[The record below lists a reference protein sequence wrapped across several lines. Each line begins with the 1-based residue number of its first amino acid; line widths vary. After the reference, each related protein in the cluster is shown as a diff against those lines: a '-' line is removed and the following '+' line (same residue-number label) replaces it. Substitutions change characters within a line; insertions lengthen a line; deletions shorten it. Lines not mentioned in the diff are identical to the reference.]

1 LRHILKSR
9 IFCIVLDI
17 ARYDKGVTEATDLL
31 EEIFQYIQTK
41 FDPNMDDDIVELD
54 IDIKVDGTMI
64 TLFAYHDDKVVLEKR
79 LIFVINKY
87 DLVNDKEILKEYTD
101 QLKNQLVLFFKQK
114 STTTK
119 RTAKTIQRIFLCFD
133 QNNFIESIINYLVK
147 AIQSVSVKSSAL
159 LSPIDFKNSF

>member
-1 LRHILKSR
+1 
-9 IFCIVLDI
+9 VLDI

-41 FDPNMDDDIVELD
+41 FDPNLDDDIVELD

-64 TLFAYHDDKVVLEKR
+64 TLFAYHDEKVVLEKR

-101 QLKNQLVLFFKQK
+101 QLKNQLVLFLKQK
-114 STTTK
+114 K
-119 RTAKTIQRIFLCFD
+119 
-133 QNNFIESIINYLVK
+133 V
-147 AIQSVSVKSSAL
+147 
-159 LSPIDFKNSF
+159 